1 MKKLVLLSVI
11 LVFVYVSGLALEP
24 VRVGLTYPSGRQG
37 PGNAPAVTLT
47 VFDYSSNSQKYP
59 KDNGAPKSFG
69 VIPSNLSGGAQF
81 IVGEG
86 DPEWQN
92 LNASVA
98 NNATMVRVYLD
109 GVIAAQLKL
118 KDLVTAQQTTGDGSV
133 LNKGITETGGTIS
146 TGSDTTNL
154 VIGSQSVQYTDTTNA
169 PETKMFFNDAKAS
182 FRAGTVSSSAWDS
195 TNLGQSSVAFGENT
209 KATGAHSF
217 ASGLGTVA
225 EATYEVAVGSYN
237 TDDTPAGT
245 SADKA
250 FSVGNGTSNTRSNA
264 FVVRKN
270 GNTEVSGTLTVGT
283 GGNNYTLPSTDGQ
296 ANQMLQ
302 TDGSGVLTFVD
313 ILGTANT
320 WTGAQTFADVTLSGK
335 SNSSLYVDANGLVT
349 ASNGAAART
358 ASGMTTG
365 KQTAVA
371 NTQQTITNSAA
382 KTGSTIIVTIQGATN
397 ATYRVSSISD
407 GVSFELT
414 FNPALTISDTIH
426 YMIIND

>member
-1 MKKLVLLSVI
+1 MKKLVLLLTV
-11 LVFVYVSGLALEP
+11 LVMVHVSGMALEP

-37 PGNAPAVTLT
+37 ANPGPTVSLT
-47 VFDYSSNSQKYP
+47 VFDYSSQSQVYP
-59 KDNGAPKSFG
+59 AAGGSKDFG
-69 VIPSNLSGGAQF
+69 QISSNRSGGAQF

-92 LNASVA
+92 LTSSVA

-109 GVIAAQLKL
+109 GEIAAQLKL
-118 KDLVTAQQTTGDGSV
+118 KDLVNAQQTTGDGSV
-133 LNKGITETGGTIS
+133 LNKGISESGGTITS
-146 TGSDTTNL
+146 GSDTTSL

-182 FRAGTVSSSAWDS
+182 FRAGTVSSTAWDS

-209 KATGAHSF
+209 KATGTHSF

-250 FSVGNGTSNTRSNA
+250 FSVGNGTADASRSNA

-270 GNTEVSGTLTVGT
+270 GNTEVSGTLTVG
-283 GGNNYTLPSTDGQ
+283 NYTLPSADGQ

-302 TDGSGVLTFVD
+302 TDGSGVLSFVD

-320 WTGAQTFADVTLSGK
+320 WTGAQTFGDVTLSGK
-335 SNSSLYVDANGLVT
+335 SNASLYVDANGLVT

-371 NTQQTITNSAA
+371 SVTQTITNSAA

-397 ATYRVSSISD
+397 ATYRVSAISD

-414 FNPALTISDTIH
+414 FSPALTTSDSIH